1 MSRQI
6 PTSWVL
12 LACLLVPRITLAELA
27 PAARTVVDRYVEAT
41 GGASALAAQ
50 QALRSKGRINTM
62 EFHGTF
68 EEWCAVPDKYA
79 LRMTL
84 GPLRIREGYDGVTGW
99 RTDLNSKKVTML
111 DGHDLERIQGDAYFE
126 NEMWARDDQGGGTV
140 TLGPS
145 SFRAGAD
152 YQSIDVK
159 PPAGPSR
166 RLWFNTKTGM
176 LERVV
181 TQADNGESTL
191 WLSGFKPIGGRMRA
205 TLATAQDEAHR
216 ITFDPHEDADG
227 ERQIVDSA
235 RTVPSID
242 PAVFAA
248 PSGSKPP
255 ATWLVKKGI
264 AHVPFRYGTRHVWI
278 RASING
284 GPAADFLLDT
294 GCSMTAIDA
303 RYAEQAGIVPEGRYA
318 VQGMGGLSQASF
330 ARVSSVRVGAD
341 GADGVALRDL
351 KVSIV
356 DLGHDHERIM
366 WRRMAGLIGYDF
378 LSRFVVEIDYDHE
391 IVTFRDP
398 DTFTYAGAG
407 TALDMRL
414 DSGVPVVRATLG
426 ESCSGDFLVDV
437 GNFGFDLH
445 GSGVRRCNVVQE
457 TVERKQVEVYG
468 AGLGDVF
475 RTWVCRID
483 SMALGPF
490 AVREPIA
497 ALSLSRHGMVGSDD
511 YSGNIGNSVLERFKV
526 TFDYERKKLYLEPG
540 ERFTQRDSYSRS
552 GALLVKLP
560 SKVVAEGIV
569 HGSAADDAGL
579 KEDDEVVLING
590 RPALSFTPEELDQM
604 FMDGEIGSTQTFTV
618 QREGKK
624 LKLSVKLHDV
634 L

>member
-6 PTSWVL
+6 VSRCVL
-12 LACLLVPRITLAELA
+12 LACLLAPRIGVAEIA
-27 PAARTVVDRYVEAT
+27 PAAREVIDHYVQAS
-41 GGASALAAQ
+41 GGADALAAQ
-50 QALRSKGRINTM
+50 QALRTRGRINTM

-68 EEWCAVPDKYA
+68 EQWCQVPDQYA

-84 GPLRIREGYDGVTGW
+84 GPLRIREGYDGATGW
-99 RTDLNSKKVTML
+99 RTDLNSKKVTVL
-111 DGHDLERIQGDAYFE
+111 DGHELERIRSDAYFE

-140 TLGPS
+140 TLGPA
-145 SFRAGAD
+145 SFRDGKD

-166 RLWFNTKTGM
+166 RLWFNTKSGM
-176 LERVV
+176 IERIV
-181 TQADNGESTL
+181 TQADNGESAL
-191 WLSGFKPIGGRMRA
+191 WLSDFKLIGGRTRA
-205 TLATAQDEAHR
+205 TLATTQDEAHR
-216 ITFDPHEDADG
+216 ITFDPHEDADA

-235 RTVPSID
+235 RTVRSID
-242 PAVFAA
+242 PAVFAPPA
-248 PSGSKPP
+248 GSKPR
-255 ATWLVKKGI
+255 ATWLVKQGV
-264 AHVPFRYGTRHVWI
+264 ARVPFLYGTRHVWI

-294 GCSMTAIDA
+294 GCSMTAIDP
-303 RYAEQAGIVPEGRYA
+303 RYAEQAGITPEGNYQ
-318 VQGMGGLSQASF
+318 VQGMGGFSQASF
-330 ARVSSVRVGAD
+330 ARVSSIRVGAD
-341 GADGVALRDL
+341 GADGVSLRDL
-351 KVSIV
+351 KISIV
-356 DLGHDHERIM
+356 DLGREHEHVM

-378 LSRFVVEIDYDHE
+378 LSRFVVEIDYDHQV
-391 IVTFRDP
+391 VTFRDP
-398 DTFTYAGAG
+398 DTFAYQGAG

-426 ESCSGDFLVDV
+426 QACSGDFLVDV

-445 GSGVRRCNVVQE
+445 GSGVRRCGVVQE
-457 TVERKQVEVYG
+457 TQERKQVEVYG

-483 SMALGPF
+483 SVALGPF
-490 AVREPIA
+490 AIREPIA
-497 ALSLSRHGMVGSDD
+497 AMSLSRHGMVGSDD
-511 YSGNIGNSVLERFKV
+511 YAGNIGNSVLERFKV

-540 ERFTQRDSYSRS
+540 ARFAQRDSYSRS

-560 SKVVAEGIV
+560 SKVIAEGIV

-579 KEDDEVVLING
+579 KEDDEIVLING

-604 FMDGEIGSTQTFTV
+604 FVCGEIGSTQTFTV